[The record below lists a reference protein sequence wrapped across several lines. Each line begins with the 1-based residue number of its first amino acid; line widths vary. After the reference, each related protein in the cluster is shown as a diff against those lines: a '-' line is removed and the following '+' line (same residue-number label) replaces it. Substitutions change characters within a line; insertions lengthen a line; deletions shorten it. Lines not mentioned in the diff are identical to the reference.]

1 MSGPLQ
7 EVFSCAMSSEVKE
20 LEDQTMW
27 NVVPRPLNTKV
38 LPGTWSFKVKQFP
51 DGRLHKAKARFFV

>member
-1 MSGPLQ
+1 
-7 EVFSCAMSSEVKE
+7 MSSEVKE
-20 LEDQTMW
+20 LEDLTMW

-51 DGRLHKAKARFFV
+51 DGRLHKATARFFV